1 MVFLFYD
8 VLAYLFSLPGF
19 TTRDALSFASTC
31 KEYQIKRYGVQFA
44 YECTVAQPSSIAFR
58 SFCTSLLIKHNQHP
72 ELDGL
77 PSLRRLVVPRL
88 ANDAEQTNG
97 EKNVYDKLL
106 ADFFTELRNRTSC
119 NLLSLSITNV
129 NDIWELSA
137 TQVATLSSL
146 KEIDFRHVTVSEL
159 QLFCQ
164 DFKSKKELKLTLGNM
179 MPSNGVP
186 QVLAIIR
193 PLENLTSLTLIEV
206 EYPREDA
213 IGPAHQ
219 FELVQELTLEKTQ
232 VSMSY
237 MARVF
242 PNVRKLRL
250 RLENF
255 FDRVYKATDCWETL
269 EHLDIDMSAFDV
281 WDISGCNVRW
291 LELEL
296 LHEENGEPI
305 DRKLYEVVLSADIW
319 DKMSPVALTV
329 QMPICPGLLTL
340 AKTLTRCFGG
350 PSGLKCLELLL
361 WQDLRVRS
369 DHLADEP
376 DDSLD
381 DESDDSL
388 DDESDDSLD
397 DDLDDSS
404 AVGVVSQLM
413 QRMCDVWEPLSGTS
427 LVYFRIYIITAREVD
442 HKELFQALV
451 EEVRQHLPSVR
462 YVSLGVGPG
471 SETRPFK
478 LKLDPA
484 GNPHWRFVWYRIP
497 EDGSGPKEMGLNIGD
512 NLRKQMLTPGYDFD
526 KLSTYSST
534 RSAQQV
540 QFRGLN
546 LDSDDDDADSDSDA

>member
-106 ADFFTELRNRTSC
+106 AEFFTELRNRTSC

-137 TQVATLSSL
+137 THVATLSSL

-164 DFKSKKELKLTLGNM
+164 DFKPKKELKLTLGNM
-179 MPSNGVP
+179 MPSDGVP

-213 IGPAHQ
+213 IDASIHKLYGP
-219 FELVQELTLEKTQ
+219 
-232 VSMSY
+232 
-237 MARVF
+237 
-242 PNVRKLRL
+242 RL
-250 RLENF
+250 PES
-255 FDRVYKATDCWETL
+255 TDCWETL

-305 DRKLYEVVLSADIW
+305 DRESYEVVLSADIW

-350 PSGLKCLELLL
+350 PGGLKCLELLL

-442 HKELFQALV
+442 RKELFQALV

-497 EDGSGPKEMGLNIGD
+497 EDGSGPKEMGLNIGE

-526 KLSTYSST
+526 KLSTYSPT

-540 QFRGLN
+540 RFRGLN
-546 LDSDDDDADSDSDA
+546 PDSDDDDADSDSDA